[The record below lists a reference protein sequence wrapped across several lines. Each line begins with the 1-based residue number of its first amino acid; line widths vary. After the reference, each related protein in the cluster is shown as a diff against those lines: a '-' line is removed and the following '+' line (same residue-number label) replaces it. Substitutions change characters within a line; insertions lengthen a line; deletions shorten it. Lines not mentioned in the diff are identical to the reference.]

1 MTQRTKASTVIF
13 AWTAF
18 LAMVL
23 TVAVAYQVSAAGVWN
38 QGFPKPAGVECE
50 DLNEFLFPDGVVP
63 ADLLPVFGND
73 ATTEW
78 SESHSG
84 GEWAKPSGGE
94 ICIRTLDDPSCVAQG
109 GCSAPAATGGGST
122 PTPSLPTEW
131 VSIAGGTIYL
141 AVGESIAM
149 GVAPP
154 CDYGT
159 MQIRATSPLLPAL
172 SGPVPQ
178 TVTLINPAF
187 IGAMP
192 FSGSFSVDTRCV

>member
-18 LAMVL
+18 LALVL
-23 TVAVAYQVSAAGVWN
+23 TVAVAYRADAGVWF
-38 QGFPKPAGVECE
+38 QSYGRE
-50 DLNEFLFPDGVVP
+50 D
-63 ADLLPVFGND
+63 AD
-73 ATTEW
+73 ATCEEGW
-78 SESHSG
+78 YPSWAYWPNDGAG
-84 GEWAKPSGGE
+84 GWVCNREV
-94 ICIRTLDDPSCVAQG
+94 DDPSVPVAA
-109 GCSAPAATGGGST
+109 SGGGSTPT

-131 VSIAGGTIYL
+131 VSIAGGTISL
-141 AVGESIAM
+141 AVGASADM

-159 MQIRATSPLLPAL
+159 MEIRVTAPLLVTL

-178 TVTLINPAF
+178 AVTVFNPSF